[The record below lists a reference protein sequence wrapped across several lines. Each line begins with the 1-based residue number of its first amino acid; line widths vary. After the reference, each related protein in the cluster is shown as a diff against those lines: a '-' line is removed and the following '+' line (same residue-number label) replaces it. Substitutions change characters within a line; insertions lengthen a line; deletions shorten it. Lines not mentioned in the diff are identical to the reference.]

1 MAPSTD
7 TTTPVDETRTD
18 DAAAQQ
24 HPDWTPLANPRRVR
38 I

>member
-1 MAPSTD
+1 MAPTTD
-7 TTTPVDETRTD
+7 TTAPVDETRTD
-18 DAAAQQ
+18 DTAGEQ

>member
-1 MAPSTD
+1 MAP
-7 TTTPVDETRTD
+7 TTPTTAPVDETRSED
-18 DAAAQQ
+18 SSVEQ